1 MFTEL
6 VFQNAFQLS
15 AHCGI
20 SDETTLPC
28 FTAFFLCINAANRNY
43 QTLCYSL
50 KPSCGNC
57 RLTTLQQ
64 GSEMTSASIQGFA
77 GGSMC
82 RASLQCLCCG
92 SALPH
97 ASVPLCGGRMET
109 HTAQHTKE
117 ISSQIVLWLR
127 PYNNTHTTHW
137 LLSMHIVCTGSFSSP
152 RPPAEGNREFLINSL
167 NHLKGNYSSN
177 QVGVGKTQ
185 AITDQHLI
193 SRKHML
199 INLQRYH

>member
-20 SDETTLPC
+20 CDETTLPC

-82 RASLQCLCCG
+82 RASQSIMCRAVSLLRVGPATRQCPIVWWQDG
-92 SALPH
+92 N
-97 ASVPLCGGRMET
+97 T

-117 ISSQIVLWLR
+117 ISSQIVL
-127 PYNNTHTTHW
+127 
-137 LLSMHIVCTGSFSSP
+137 
-152 RPPAEGNREFLINSL
+152 
-167 NHLKGNYSSN
+167 
-177 QVGVGKTQ
+177 
-185 AITDQHLI
+185 
-193 SRKHML
+193 
-199 INLQRYH
+199 